1 MQFSC
6 ILLGAAKVAVVRLCK
21 PFKGQCCSLSESDTV
36 HSSLHSHCKPLHCT
50 APHCTALHC
59 TRATAKSLQR
69 VHPLL
74 SRSAHLNDISTRVAI
89 LHIAIWVWRAVP
101 ALMYALALA
110 LCCLPI
116 DPGAH
121 PYNVVGAEPGPV
133 LFQLS
138 CNRYKLLQQHDI

>member
-1 MQFSC
+1 MQ
-6 ILLGAAKVAVVRLCK
+6 A
-21 PFKGQCCSLSESDTV
+21 
-36 HSSLHSHCKPLHCT
+36 
-50 APHCTALHC
+50 TALHC
-59 TRATAKSLQR
+59 TAATAKALQR
-69 VHPLL
+69 PHPLL
-74 SRSAHLNDISTRVAI
+74 SRSAHLDDISTRVAI

-101 ALMYALALA
+101 TLMYALALTF
-110 LCCLPI
+110 CCLPV